1 MESVFLI
8 NPKRKRKRSRKGR
21 MPAGLARY
29 WAKHR
34 RGGKKRRRVS
44 ARARMEN
51 PRRRRRRN
59 PRRRARA
66 RRRRNPVYRHK
77 RRRVH
82 ARRRRSNPRRRYRH
96 HARRRRN
103 PFGGNEMSNVVVP
116 ALIGGAGALVVS
128 VGYGYLSPYLPSS
141 LTTGFIPTLVQGA
154 VALGAG
160 FLAGKFLGRQKGNA
174 VAVGALT
181 VIAVNAVTPY
191 ISSATG
197 GSIPGISGFG
207 GLKLGGIGDYVPYR
221 KPIGAYMRG
230 GMGRLGAATFNS
242 PAPRVGAYMAAN
254 RKGMR
259 GYVGFQRPRVG
270 AYLNRAVPGMGRMS
284 GGATNPDYSGGSGYT
299 GLNDG
304 M

>member
-8 NPKRKRKRSRKGR
+8 NPKRKRRRKGR

-44 ARARMEN
+44 AKARMEN

-59 PRRRARA
+59 PRRRRARA
-66 RRRRNPVYRHK
+66 RRRNPVYRHK
-77 RRRVH
+77 RRRVS
-82 ARRRRSNPRRRYRH
+82 ARRRRSNPRRHRH
-96 HARRRRN
+96 YARRRRN
-103 PFGGNEMSNVVVP
+103 PFGGGEISNVIMP
-116 ALIGGAGALVVS
+116 ALIGAGGALVVS

-141 LTTGFIPTLVQGA
+141 LTTGFIPSLVQAA
-154 VALGAG
+154 VAVGAG
-160 FLAGKFLGRQKGNA
+160 FLAGKAIGRQKGNA

-181 VIAVNAVTPY
+181 VIAVNALTPY

-197 GSIPGISGFG
+197 GSVPGISGFG
-207 GLKLGGIGDYVPYR
+207 GLKLGGVGDYVPYR
-221 KPIGAYMRG
+221 KPIGAYMRP
-230 GMGRLGAATFNS
+230 GMGRLGAATFTS
-242 PAPRVGAYMAAN
+242 PAPRVGAYMAKN
-254 RKGMR
+254 RAGMR
-259 GYVGFQRPRVG
+259 GYVGFQRPGVG

-284 GGATNPDYSGGSGYT
+284 GAVTNPDFSGGSGYT